1 MNNYDKI
8 VNFYLAMFYYFYI
21 DDFSLDN
28 KNFFKFNR
36 ILNVLFHFTEFT

>member
-28 KNFFKFNR
+28 KNFFKFNN
-36 ILNVLFHFTEFT
+36 LNLCMF